1 MRSDQD
7 HGSTTT
13 NDSEVDTEEN
23 QHPDDDKAAPFSDS
37 VKSHIYEDS
46 VKMVTKFSS
55 LRIQTELY
63 LDSITVKVTTLVT
76 CIMDLESI
84 TYPNQKTVFTELR
97 VLNDVS
103 DVFAFL
109 VDTKLVSFL
118 QYNIIE
124 HIIVSFCSENEG
136 LTEMLKDYKDD
147 FNKYVKRRICE
158 SSLFEERN
166 LIEFDGSSATS
177 PMLVMVTDHTWN
189 KFIPLMTAMNF
200 RKYVVEIFGIKE
212 FNLNL
217 KSVDAKCL
225 RFYFEVPSCFHELVF
240 PLTSEQEECLWKYGI
255 AKIQYGQV
263 TLDIGIDFVV
273 HSIVEKKNGMVIIFI
288 AYSVLVI
295 APLGGMLLV
304 YRPETQGSINQQH
317 CD

>member
-1 MRSDQD
+1 MPAITNPSGVRHVEVSDLMRSDQD

-13 NDSEVDTEEN
+13 NDSEVDTEKN

-37 VKSHIYEDS
+37 VKSQIFEDS
-46 VKMVTKFSS
+46 AKIVTKFSS
-55 LRIQTELY
+55 LRTQTERY
-63 LDSITVKVTTLVT
+63 LDSIAVDVTILVT

-84 TYPNQKTVFTELR
+84 TYPDQKTVFTELR
-97 VLNDVS
+97 ALNDVS
-103 DVFAFL
+103 RVFAFL
-109 VDTKLVSFL
+109 VGRKLVSFL

-124 HIIVSFCSENEG
+124 HIIVNFCSENEE

-166 LIEFDGSSATS
+166 LIEFDGSSDAS
-177 PMLVMVTDHTWN
+177 PMLVMVTDHSWD
-189 KFIPLMTAMNF
+189 KFKPLITAMNF

-212 FNLNL
+212 FHL
-217 KSVDAKCL
+217 KLKGIDERCL

-240 PLTSEQEECLWKYGI
+240 PLTPEQEECLWKYGI

-263 TLDIGIDFVV
+263 TLDIGIDFVM
-273 HSIVEKKNGMVIIFI
+273 HSIVCV
-288 AYSVLVI
+288 A
-295 APLGGMLLV
+295 V
-304 YRPETQGSINQQH
+304 YFH
-317 CD
+317 L

>member
-1 MRSDQD
+1 MPAITIPSGVRHVESNVSDLMRSDHD

-13 NDSEVDTEEN
+13 NESEVDTEEN

-37 VKSHIYEDS
+37 VKSQIYEDS

-55 LRIQTELY
+55 LRIQTEDY
-63 LDSITVKVTTLVT
+63 LDSKAVKVKRLVT
-76 CIMDLESI
+76 CIVDLESI
-84 TYPNQKTVFTELR
+84 TYPDQNTVLTELR

-109 VDTKLVSFL
+109 VDRKLVSFL
-118 QYNIIE
+118 QYKIIE
-124 HIIVSFCSENEG
+124 HIIESFCSENER
-136 LTEMLKDYKDD
+136 LTTMLKDYKDD
-147 FNKYVKRRICE
+147 FNKYVKRRVCE
-158 SSLFEERN
+158 SSLFEERK
-166 LIEFDGSSATS
+166 LIEFDGSSAAS
-177 PMLVMVTDHTWN
+177 PMLVMVTDHSWD

-200 RKYVVEIFGIKE
+200 RRYVVEIFGIKE

-240 PLTSEQEECLWKYGI
+240 PLTPEQEECLWKYGI

-263 TLDIGIDFVV
+263 TLENTGIDFVV
-273 HSIVEKKNGMVIIFI
+273 LSIICVAIYFH
-288 AYSVLVI
+288 L
-295 APLGGMLLV
+295 
-304 YRPETQGSINQQH
+304 
-317 CD
+317 